1 MAIVLVTGCSTGF
14 GLHIAVEFATAGD
27 TVVATMRNPAK
38 ADQLLAAAAA
48 AGVTV
53 EVGALDVTDDSSARA
68 AVDAVLARHGRIDV
82 LVNNAGI
89 GLTGAVE
96 DFPWEQAHST
106 FETNFWGGVRM
117 TRLVLPT
124 MRAQGAGVIVNV
136 SSITGRLPAFPLY
149 AFYAASKHAM
159 GALSDALQSE
169 VAPFGVRVI
178 CVEPGYYTT
187 ALVDTTDM
195 LRAQL
200 DDTSPYIELSRTMI
214 DLSHETLV
222 NGGDPADVGRAIVG
236 FVRDPATPL
245 HVHVGDDAT
254 GFLEL
259 WKQTGTY
266 ETFVPAMNAALFPAE

>member
-14 GLHIAVEFATAGD
+14 GLHTAIAFASSGD

-38 ADQLLAAAAA
+38 ADELQAAAAA

-53 EVGALDVTDDSSARA
+53 EVAPLDVTDDTSARA
-68 AVDAVLARHGRIDV
+68 AVEGVLARHGRVDV
-82 LVNNAGI
+82 LVNNAGV

-96 DFPWEQAHST
+96 DFPWEPARTT

-117 TRLVLPT
+117 TRLVLPA

-149 AFYAASKHAM
+149 AFYAATKHAM
-159 GALSDALQSE
+159 GALSDALQTE
-169 VAPFGVRVI
+169 VAPFGVRII

-187 ALVDTTDM
+187 ALVATTDM
-195 LRAQL
+195 LRAQV
-200 DDTSPYIELSRTMI
+200 DEASPYADLSKTMI
-214 DLSHETLV
+214 DLSHDTLV

-266 ETFVPAMNAALFPAE
+266 ETFMPAMNALLFPAE